1 MTDDDDV
8 KSRYDWDAPLFIE
21 RRYPGSSTPIHA
33 DVGSGE
39 LLTYA
44 TILYVNDDFEGGEIF
59 FPEVNISLKPEKGSL
74 CIFTGKS
81 GILHG
86 VAEVTSGTRYSIPIF
101 VWDMTAD
108 QSYRKIHK

>member
-1 MTDDDDV
+1 
-8 KSRYDWDAPLFIE
+8 LIE
-21 RRYPGSSTPIHA
+21 RRYPGSSTPIHS

-39 LLTYA
+39 ILTYA
-44 TILYVNDDFEGGEIF
+44 TILYINDEFEGGEIF
-59 FPEVNISLKPEKGSL
+59 FPEVDIAVKPERGSL

-101 VWDMTAD
+101 VWDIRAD
-108 QSYRKIHK
+108 QTYRALYK